1 MHQRKGKKILIYF
14 FLLILVGSIN
24 NINFSSIK
32 LKKIDSIKVLGLG
45 DKDNSILLKEIKN
58 LNLENIFLINK
69 EKIVEKINS
78 NSLIEKYEIF
88 KRYPSSLDI
97 NIDKTKLLAKLNEND
112 KILIIGS
119 NGKLSKNDLFNNHLP
134 FIFGKPDI
142 DEFLYFKEI
151 IDQSNFS
158 YDEVKNLYF
167 YSSKRWDIELNNNI
181 IIKLS
186 KDDPKN
192 SLKFAFE
199 FLHNNDFK
207 DIKII
212 DARIKNQIILND

>member
-14 FLLILVGSIN
+14 FLLVLVGSIN
-24 NINFSSIK
+24 NINFSKIK
-32 LKKIDSIKVLGLG
+32 LKEIDNIKVLGLG

-97 NIDKTKLLAKLNEND
+97 NIDKTKFLAKLNEND
-112 KILIIGS
+112 KIFIIGS
-119 NGKLSKNDLFNNHLP
+119 NGKFSKNDLFNNHLP

-142 DEFLYFKEI
+142 NEFLYFKEI

-186 KDDPKN
+186 KDHPKN

-199 FLHNNDFK
+199 FLYNNDFK

>member
-24 NINFSSIK
+24 NINFSNIK
-32 LKKIDSIKVLGLG
+32 LKEIDNIKVLGLG

-97 NIDKTKLLAKLNEND
+97 NIDKTKFLAKLNEND
-112 KILIIGS
+112 KIFIIGS

-134 FIFGKPDI
+134 FIFGTPDI
-142 DEFLYFKEI
+142 NEFLYFKEI

-158 YDEVKNLYF
+158 YDEVKERRVL
-167 YSSKRWDIELNNNI
+167 E
-181 IIKLS
+181 
-186 KDDPKN
+186 
-192 SLKFAFE
+192 
-199 FLHNNDFK
+199 
-207 DIKII
+207 
-212 DARIKNQIILND
+212 

>member
-32 LKKIDSIKVLGLG
+32 LKEIDNIKILGLG

-69 EKIVEKINS
+69 EKILEKINS

-97 NIDKTKLLAKLNEND
+97 NIDKTKFLAKLNENG

-142 DEFLYFKEI
+142 NEFLYFKEI

-158 YDEVKNLYF
+158 YEEVKNLYF

-186 KDDPKN
+186 KDHPKD

>member
-32 LKKIDSIKVLGLG
+32 LKEIDNIKVLGLG
-45 DKDNSILLKEIKN
+45 DKDNSILLKEIEN

-69 EKIVEKINS
+69 AKIVEKINS
-78 NSLIEKYEIF
+78 NNLIEKYEIF

-97 NIDKTKLLAKLNEND
+97 NIDKTKFLAKLNEND
-112 KILIIGS
+112 KIFIIGS

-134 FIFGKPDI
+134 FIFGTPDI
-142 DEFLYFKEI
+142 NEFLYFKEI

-167 YSSKRWDIELNNNI
+167 YSSKRWDIELNNDI

-186 KDDPKN
+186 KDHPKN

-212 DARIKNQIILND
+212 D

>member
-97 NIDKTKLLAKLNEND
+97 NIDKTKFLAKLNEND

-142 DEFLYFKEI
+142 NEFLYFKEI

-186 KDDPKN
+186 KEHPKN

-199 FLHNNDFK
+199 FLNNNDFK

-212 DARIKNQIILND
+212 DARIKDQIILND

>member
-24 NINFSSIK
+24 NINFSNIK
-32 LKKIDSIKVLGLG
+32 LKEIDNIKVLGLG
-45 DKDNSILLKEIKN
+45 VKDNSILLKEIKN

-97 NIDKTKLLAKLNEND
+97 NIDKTKFLAKLNEND
-112 KILIIGS
+112 KIFIIGS
-119 NGKLSKNDLFNNHLP
+119 NGKFSKNDLFNNHLP

-142 DEFLYFKEI
+142 NDFLYFKEI

-186 KDDPKN
+186 KDHPKN

-199 FLHNNDFK
+199 FLNNNDFK

>member
-32 LKKIDSIKVLGLG
+32 LKEIDNIKVLGLG

-97 NIDKTKLLAKLNEND
+97 NIDKTKFLAKLNEND
-112 KILIIGS
+112 KIFIIGS

-134 FIFGKPDI
+134 FIFGTPDI
-142 DEFLYFKEI
+142 NEFLYFKEI

-167 YSSKRWDIELNNNI
+167 YSSKRWDIELNNDI

-186 KDDPKN
+186 KDHPKN

>member
-24 NINFSSIK
+24 NINFSNIK
-32 LKKIDSIKVLGLG
+32 LKEIDNIKVLGLG
-45 DKDNSILLKEIKN
+45 DKDNSILLKEIKS

-97 NIDKTKLLAKLNEND
+97 NIDKTKFLAKLNEND

-142 DEFLYFKEI
+142 NEFLYFKEI

-186 KDDPKN
+186 KDHPKN

-212 DARIKNQIILND
+212 DTRIKNQIILND